1 MAYNKIIN
9 KYAIIDIA
17 TLTEEQAK
25 TWFIQEL
32 NITEKTA
39 NQIVKRVGTRFY
51 NIKFISQNLKS
62 IRKYFAHLPNQTF
75 LSLQPV

>member
-1 MAYNKIIN
+1 MFLGYLNNKIIN

-32 NITEKTA
+32 NITEK
-39 NQIVKRVGTRFY
+39 NCESNCK
-51 NIKFISQNLKS
+51 KS
-62 IRKYFAHLPNQTF
+62 RYAIL
-75 LSLQPV
+75 